1 MEKFLLTID
10 GPSGDGKTSVGKSI
24 ATILNSCFFSS
35 GSIYRY
41 LAKFL
46 LNNKNVQIEDLK
58 IEIVS
63 EQCNVN
69 GVIFNEEDL
78 YDNEVSVKSS
88 EIAKKVGLR
97 ILVKDCLISY
107 FDNLDKPLV
116 IEGRDMGSVVFPDAE
131 HKVYLD
137 ADLITR
143 GKRREGQSNMEE
155 TISDVKK
162 RDFEDKNRV
171 FSPLTIPEGA
181 LVVDNSNLSIDE
193 TIELIIKNLK
203 LR

>member
-1 MEKFLLTID
+1 MEKFLVTID
-10 GPSGDGKTSVGKSI
+10 GPSGVGKTSVGKSI

-35 GSIYRY
+35 GSIYRSV
-41 LAKFL
+41 AKFL

-63 EQCNVN
+63 ELCNVN
-69 GVIFNEEDL
+69 GVIFDEEDL

-107 FDNLDKPLV
+107 FENLEKPLV

-137 ADLITR
+137 ADLVTR

-155 TISDVKK
+155 TVSDVKR

-181 LVVDNSNLSIDE
+181 LVIDNSNLTIDE
-193 TIELIIKNLK
+193 TIKIIIENLK
-203 LR
+203 LQ

>member
-1 MEKFLLTID
+1 MEKFLVTID
-10 GPSGDGKTSVGKSI
+10 GPSGVGKTSVGKSI

-35 GSIYRY
+35 GSIYRSV
-41 LAKFL
+41 AKFL

-69 GVIFNEEDL
+69 GVIFNEDDL

-97 ILVKDCLISY
+97 MLVKDCLISY
-107 FDNLDKPLV
+107 FENLDKPLV
-116 IEGRDMGSVVFPDAE
+116 IEGRDMGSVVFPDAKY
-131 HKVYLD
+131 KVYLD
-137 ADLITR
+137 ADLVTR
-143 GKRREGQSNMEE
+143 GKR
-155 TISDVKK
+155 

-181 LVVDNSNLSIDE
+181 LVVDNSNLTIDE
-193 TIELIIKNLK
+193 TIALIIENLK
-203 LR
+203 LQ